1 MVVIWGSRLYGKV
14 DVVPGFF
21 HVATRFGH
29 IYYLPLIP
37 MKSFVVL
44 GQAGDEFTG
53 VPIPLSF
60 KSILLAWLRAALL
73 LAAIVMT
80 FAALVNLGERDQT
93 LWMYS
98 AAFAATAA
106 VLFGIATW
114 HRVATRASLH
124 RACAL
129 GEAVGLNEE
138 GMAELYKVY
147 GEGAARGFAVT
158 PAGRATPSPATA
170 PRPVVPVAA
179 PAAQPSR
186 AARPATA
193 PIPVEPM
200 PGEEEQYGTP
210 PARSPA
216 AQPARP
222 RQSAPD
228 REPELGL

>member
-1 MVVIWGSRLYGKV
+1 MVIVWGSRLYGKV
-14 DVVPGFF
+14 DEVPGFF

-44 GQAGDEFTG
+44 GQSGEEFTG

-60 KSILLAWLRAALL
+60 KSILLAWVRAGLL

-80 FAALVNLGERDQT
+80 FAALVNLGDRDQT

-124 RACAL
+124 RA
-129 GEAVGLNEE
+129 V
-138 GMAELYKVY
+138 
-147 GEGAARGFAVT
+147 R
-158 PAGRATPSPATA
+158 AGRGGGVE
-170 PRPVVPVAA
+170 RRGDE
-179 PAAQPSR
+179 R
-186 AARPATA
+186 AVQDLR
-193 PIPVEPM
+193 
-200 PGEEEQYGTP
+200 
-210 PARSPA
+210 
-216 AQPARP
+216 
-222 RQSAPD
+222 
-228 REPELGL
+228 

>member
-114 HRVATRASLH
+114 HRIATRASLH

-147 GEGAARGFAVT
+147 GEAAARGFAVT
-158 PAGRATPSPATA
+158 PAGRASPSPAAA

-179 PAAQPSR
+179 QPAR
-186 AARPATA
+186 AAWPAME

-200 PGEEEQYGTP
+200 PGEEEQHETP

-216 AQPARP
+216 AQSRAARP
-222 RQSAPD
+222 PAAD